1 MRIEYKSVDTSTLK
15 GLKHA
20 ERLQANG
27 WTIGRVGL
35 FLIQF
40 YRKPESR

>member
-1 MRIEYKSVDTSTLK
+1 VRIEYKTIDTSTLR
-15 GLKHA
+15 GLKAA
-20 ERLQANG
+20 ERLQSAG

-40 YRKPESR
+40 YRKAVR